1 MGFDF
6 FIKSDYYFLV
16 SSFSFIQEHHSVW
29 MDSEVMREGRL
40 LDIIDDQWRMDKLP
54 NDDIEIPPN
63 QLPNDMDGGKEEGG
77 KKAEERWTDLALHN
91 LTASQTSNQG
101 S

>member
-1 MGFDF
+1 MR
-6 FIKSDYYFLV
+6 
-16 SSFSFIQEHHSVW
+16 